1 MLTQFTCAK
10 VLLVKGWQKGAS
22 WSFPRGKIN
31 KEETEGMC
39 AVREVRHPSPL
50 AAGGSFRPAPARLA
64 DAPLLPF

>member
-1 MLTQFTCAK
+1 MMQ

-39 AVREVRHPSPL
+39 AVREASQSTPL
-50 AAGGSFRPAPARLA
+50 TLKPPTLPPAC
-64 DAPLLPF
+64 